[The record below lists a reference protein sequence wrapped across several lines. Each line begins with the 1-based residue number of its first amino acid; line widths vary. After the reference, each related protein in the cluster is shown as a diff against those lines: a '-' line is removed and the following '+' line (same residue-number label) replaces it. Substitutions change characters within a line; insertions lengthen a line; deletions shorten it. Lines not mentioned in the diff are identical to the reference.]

1 MKFAIIADIHA
12 NLDAFQVVLEDCK
25 KQQVTHYAC
34 LGDVVGYN
42 ANPKECLDI
51 VRAMN
56 MPCVKGN
63 HDEYCSTEEHL
74 EGFNPAAAEAVN
86 WTRKQLT
93 EEDRL
98 WLREL
103 KYTRMVTNFTI
114 VHATLDAPQ
123 RWGYVFD
130 KLAAA
135 ASFTYQNTQV
145 CFFGHTHVPVAFMR
159 DSVVR
164 GGTYSKFKVE
174 AGKKYF
180 VNVGAVGQIIA
191 TPKMVVLLSETF
203 HDYQLVPTDGR
214 PHRDDAPPSYRGDA
228 VGHWDGDTFVV
239 DVTNFTDD
247 TWMSAEGRV
256 SFHSDALHI
265 VERYRRVDANTL
277 ETERG
282 LRLRADKIVLCTGGK
297 SRGLNV
303 PGAALTATHSDAWS
317 LRSVPRS
324 MLVIGGGA
332 TGAGFL
338 FGAVLFK

>member
-114 VHATLDAPQ
+114 VHATLDGPQ

-135 ASFTYQNTQV
+135 ASFTYQNTSV
-145 CFFGHTHVPVAFMR
+145 CFFGHTHVPVAFMK
-159 DSVVR
+159 DSMVR
-164 GGTYSKFKVE
+164 GGTYSKFKLE
-174 AGKKYF
+174 PGKKYF
-180 VNVGAVGQIIA
+180 VNVGAVGQPRDNNPKAAYVVYDTNEA
-191 TPKMVVLLSETF
+191 TIELRRL
-203 HDYQLVPTDGR
+203 DYDIPAAQKKILAAGLPERLAERLAYGR
-214 PHRDDAPPSYRGDA
+214 
-228 VGHWDGDTFVV
+228 
-239 DVTNFTDD
+239 
-247 TWMSAEGRV
+247 
-256 SFHSDALHI
+256 
-265 VERYRRVDANTL
+265 
-277 ETERG
+277 
-282 LRLRADKIVLCTGGK
+282 
-297 SRGLNV
+297 
-303 PGAALTATHSDAWS
+303 
-317 LRSVPRS
+317 
-324 MLVIGGGA
+324 
-332 TGAGFL
+332 
-338 FGAVLFK
+338 